1 MRLLKARRSEMH
13 DDGRQGR
20 SLAGTA
26 LVNESIEG
34 KSRSFSMRH
43 CNQLFRL
50 LDGVDSTNA
59 GNVKML
65 RPLKHRNFLLVNRIR
80 VTAKIFNC

>member
-34 KSRSFSMRH
+34 KSRSSSMRH
-43 CNQLFRL
+43 LFRL
-50 LDGVDSTNA
+50 NEVALMQENA
-59 GNVKML
+59 
-65 RPLKHRNFLLVNRIR
+65 RIPSE
-80 VTAKIFNC
+80 AF